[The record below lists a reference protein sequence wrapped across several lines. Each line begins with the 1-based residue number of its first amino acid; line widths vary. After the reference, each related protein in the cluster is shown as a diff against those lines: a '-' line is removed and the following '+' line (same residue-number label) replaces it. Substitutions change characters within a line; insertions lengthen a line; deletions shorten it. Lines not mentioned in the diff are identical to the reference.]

1 MTALAAPIAGRLRR
15 PSWKDTRLVV
25 GLLLVLLATALG
37 AAGLRAADHRVPVL
51 AAKSILVPG
60 QRLDPSQLT
69 TVEVQVERTGEA
81 YLPATA
87 DLPADGYVLREVR
100 PGELIPTSAVGTASQ
115 VEVAPLA
122 IGIDQVSAATLT
134 IGSLVDVYADKP
146 VTASGT
152 TPQFGGPARVLE
164 RIFVGEVATPGSGLG
179 STSRAYAQ
187 LLVPA
192 DRVSEIIG
200 LVNAGA
206 KITLV
211 PVPGSAKAGS

>member
-134 IGSLVDVYADKP
+134 
-146 VTASGT
+146 
-152 TPQFGGPARVLE
+152 
-164 RIFVGEVATPGSGLG
+164 
-179 STSRAYAQ
+179 TSRAYAQ